1 MTFLLNTVARNLPEY
16 TLSLEE
22 SLPKEEVQGNYFNFD
37 KTFMEYVFLSSV
49 LCWIPLRSEQEV
61 TL

>member
-49 LCWIPLRSEQEV
+49 LC
-61 TL
+61 